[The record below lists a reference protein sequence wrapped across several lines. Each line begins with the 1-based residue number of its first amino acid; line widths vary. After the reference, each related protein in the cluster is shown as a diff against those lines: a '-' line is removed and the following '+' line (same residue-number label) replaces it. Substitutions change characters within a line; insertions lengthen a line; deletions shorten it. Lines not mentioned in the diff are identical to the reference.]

1 MSAPTLDRPQAA
13 TPTSSTARRRR
24 RRVLLL
30 VATALVV
37 VAASVGASLALAN
50 RTTRQP
56 ALAPAS
62 PAAAPSDQ
70 PASPAGP
77 DAAADQTAGSRD
89 TADGRDPGT
98 PQATGSGGGETAPVL
113 PDGRSDAYI
122 TRVDA
127 GRNRIVVDVVQVFHD
142 RAAVQAAIADGRS
155 PTEARYLTT
164 WVRNQNPRLRTLP
177 LADGLRV
184 DLRGACEE
192 PAGGPT
198 VLDRLAANARSGDYY
213 YTLTV
218 SDGKVQRI
226 QEHLAINAC

>member
-1 MSAPTLDRPQAA
+1 MSAPTLDRPHA
-13 TPTSSTARRRR
+13 TPSTSSTARRRR
-24 RRVLLL
+24 RPVLLL

-50 RTTRQP
+50 RTSRQP
-56 ALAPAS
+56 APGPAT
-62 PAAAPSDQ
+62 PAAAPAD
-70 PASPAGP
+70 PAAGQ
-77 DAAADQTAGSRD
+77 DAAADQTAGSPD
-89 TADGRDPGT
+89 TAADRDAGT
-98 PQATGSGGGETAPVL
+98 PQATGPGGGETAPAL
-113 PDGRSDAYI
+113 PDGPADAYI
-122 TRVDA
+122 TRVDP

-155 PTEARYLTT
+155 PSEARYLTT

-184 DLRGACEE
+184 DLRQACDE

-198 VLDRLAANARSGDYY
+198 VLDRLAANARSGAYY

-218 SDGKVQRI
+218 SDGTVQRI